1 MAIVL
6 RQKLVLWS
14 LVVSIFF
21 FLSAAA
27 IAAGVVKNLSPEE
40 SYELLKQR
48 GDEIFLLDVRT
59 PGEYQQV
66 RLAGAK
72 LIPIDQLLQRMDEV
86 PKNKPLLVYCA
97 VGSRSSQVVG
107 YMARIGYPE
116 VYNLYGGIYA
126 WSKKVY
132 PVLQGLP

>member
-126 WSKKVY
+126 WSKKGY